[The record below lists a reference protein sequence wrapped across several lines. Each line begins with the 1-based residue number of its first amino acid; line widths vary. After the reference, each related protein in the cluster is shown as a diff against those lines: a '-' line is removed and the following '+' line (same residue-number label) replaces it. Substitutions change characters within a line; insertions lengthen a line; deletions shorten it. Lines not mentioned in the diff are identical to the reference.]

1 MLDNRTGLK
10 CENCSSHIHKYKQDG
25 VIIIECSHCGNS
37 ISNYDEAIYLVG
49 DLYEDED
56 LQ

>member
-10 CENCSSHIHKYKQDG
+10 CEKCSSHVYKYKLNG
-25 VIIIECSHCGNS
+25 VIIIECSHCGHS
-37 ISNYDEAIYLVG
+37 ISEYDEAIHSVVG

-56 LQ
+56 L